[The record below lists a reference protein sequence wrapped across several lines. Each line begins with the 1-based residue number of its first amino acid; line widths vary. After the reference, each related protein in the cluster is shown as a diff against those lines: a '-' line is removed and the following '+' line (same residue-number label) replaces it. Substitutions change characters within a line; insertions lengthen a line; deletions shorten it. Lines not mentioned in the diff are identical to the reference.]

1 MERRPPL
8 EFGIQWIVS
17 PRVGFSV
24 SFPVFHGYH
33 DAMTRCLLLL
43 AVLVAGQF
51 QPPRPSLPS
60 GEAPAISPEHVR
72 TFTHPEVVWR
82 ATFSPDGR
90 IVATGCGDHVIR
102 LWDAAQ
108 GKELRTLPVENGGA
122 VGLAFSPDGKTLA
135 SAPGGNV
142 KEQVLRLWDV
152 ETGRILRTFEGHAD
166 IVYGV
171 AFGPDGKRIA
181 SASKDR
187 TVRVWDVATGKELA
201 KFSGHT
207 NTALRV
213 AFSPD
218 NQTLASGGDDS
229 NLRLWNVSMN
239 KETHA
244 LQHGSS
250 IYGVAFSPDG
260 RLVAAVGSGV
270 ARVWEVASGKE
281 IRQFSSQGRGGF
293 WVAFAPDST
302 LLAVAGGDQRVHL
315 LEVLSGAEVKQ
326 LTGHTGSVKSVEF
339 SRDGRL
345 LVSAS
350 EDRKVM
356 LWDLTRVAKQRA
368 ARTKLSA
375 TEMET
380 MWSELA
386 GSDAVKALEASWALA
401 EVPAQ
406 SVPYLQQHLKH
417 EDKPRVRAEQIAQ
430 WIKELDAES
439 FAAREKATAELGKLQ
454 DLAEVPLRRA
464 LESKPSLEVQ
474 RRIEDLL
481 SALDGRVLPPE
492 RLQALRGLGVLEKAG
507 TPEAR
512 EVLTKLTQGPPDDW
526 LTREAKLSLERL
538 QRRLE

>member
-1 MERRPPL
+1 M
-8 EFGIQWIVS
+8 
-17 PRVGFSV
+17 
-24 SFPVFHGYH
+24 
-33 DAMTRCLLLL
+33 ARCLLLVT
-43 AVLVAGQF
+43 VLVFGQF

-102 LWDAAQ
+102 LWDAST
-108 GKELRTLPVENGGA
+108 GKELHTLPVENGGA
-122 VGLAFSPDGKTLA
+122 VGLAFAPDGKTLA

-152 ETGRILRTFEGHAD
+152 ETGRMLRTCEGHAD
-166 IVYGV
+166 IAYGV
-171 AFGPDGKRIA
+171 AYGPDGKRIA

-201 KFSGHT
+201 KFSAHT
-207 NTALRV
+207 STALRV

-218 NQTLASGGDDS
+218 NQMLASGGDDQTV
-229 NLRLWNVSMN
+229 RLWNVTTN
-239 KETHA
+239 RETQA
-244 LQHGSS
+244 LNHGSS

-260 RLVAAVGSGV
+260 RLVAAVGSGM

-293 WVAFAPDST
+293 WVAFSPDSA
-302 LLAVAGGDQRVHL
+302 LLAMAGGDQRVHL
-315 LEVLSGAEVKQ
+315 WEVLSGAEAKQ

-339 SRDGRL
+339 SRDGKL

-356 LWDLTRVAKQRA
+356 LWDLTRMAKQRA
-368 ARTKLSA
+368 VRTNLSA
-375 TEMET
+375 ADLQGL
-380 MWSELA
+380 WAELA
-386 GSDAVKALEASWALA
+386 GTDAAKALEASWALA
-401 EVPAQ
+401 AVPAQ
-406 SVPYLQQHLKH
+406 SVPYLRERLKPD
-417 EDKPRVRAEQIAQ
+417 DKPPVSAEQIAR
-430 WIKELDAES
+430 WIKDLDAES
-439 FAAREKATAELGKLQ
+439 FTVREKATAELGKLQ
-454 DLAEVPLRRA
+454 DLAEAALRRA

-474 RRIEDLL
+474 RRIDGLL
-481 SALDGRVLPPE
+481 TALDGRVLPPE
-492 RLQALRGLGVLEKAG
+492 RLQVLRGLGVLEKAG
-507 TPEAR
+507 TPQAR
-512 EVLTKLTQGPPDDW
+512 EVLNKLTQGSADDW

-538 QRRLE
+538 QQRTEQQ